1 MFDAKGYPLYR
12 RRDDG
17 HVIRKCDIEIDNM
30 YVVRYNNCLLL
41 KYNTHI
47 NVEWCT

>member
-30 YVVRYNNCLLL
+30 YVVLTMLSAS
-41 KYNTHI
+41 TI
-47 NVEWCT
+47 QCTYQCRVV